1 MSAPERSA
9 SAQRADK
16 CIAFGIQTWNEG
28 AKLEALC
35 SDCNGVSAV
44 ADLWKSERGYGE
56 WVRTEDALKA
66 CETVA
71 RRRAIEELKA
81 LLPEFCSGCK
91 AGLPPVDHPRK
102 VNKPEWF
109 PGLYHNREEVGM
121 IECECPEI
129 HDRIAAIESEE
140 A

>member
-81 LLPEFCSGCK
+81 LVSGHCTYCALGFELLVPSGGDDGYHMVGPEGSRCQQRCDAYGII
-91 AGLPPVDHPRK
+91 
-102 VNKPEWF
+102 
-109 PGLYHNREEVGM
+109 Y
-121 IECECPEI
+121 
-129 HDRIAAIESEE
+129 RIAAIEAEE

>member
-1 MSAPERSA
+1 MSAPDPLKWDVTTEESEELRDGTFRTQERIVHA
-9 SAQRADK
+9 
-16 CIAFGIQTWNEG
+16 I
-28 AKLEALC
+28 
-35 SDCNGVSAV
+35 
-44 ADLWKSERGYGE
+44 
-56 WVRTEDALKA
+56 
-66 CETVA
+66 A
-71 RRRAIEELKA
+71 RRRALAELKA

-91 AGLPPVDHPRK
+91 AGLPPVDHPWK

>member
-1 MSAPERSA
+1 MSAPEPKA
-9 SAQRADK
+9 
-16 CIAFGIQTWNEG
+16 W
-28 AKLEALC
+28 EATDDEVLRIVQIEC
-35 SDCNGVSAV
+35 RIGDA
-44 ADLWKSERGYGE
+44 
-56 WVRTEDALKA
+56 TEEMNKVFA
-66 CETVA
+66 TVA

-91 AGLPPVDHPRK
+91 AGLPPVDHPWK